1 MLAILIVLG
10 FVCAIGSLLLFAH
23 LASYPEPRGP
33 KPKGLTMFFLGMAA
47 LTFFTAALLVS
58 AIGSSSQKPA
68 FQDGSPNRVEP
79 FSFGGE
85 ISRLGFCGKTRTWH
99 GGNLGKA
106 SRHISA

>member
-79 FSFGGE
+79 FSFGGKNGGRDLNRVAAGHPRRTSARE
-85 ISRLGFCGKTRTWH
+85 LLG
-99 GGNLGKA
+99 
-106 SRHISA
+106 